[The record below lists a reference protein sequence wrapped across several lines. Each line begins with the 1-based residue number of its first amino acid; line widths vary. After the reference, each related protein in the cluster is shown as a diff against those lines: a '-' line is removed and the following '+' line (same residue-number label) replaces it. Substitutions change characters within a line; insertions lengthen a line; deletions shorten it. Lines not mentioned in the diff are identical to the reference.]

1 MDAKMDSKEMISAL
15 VDGQVH
21 GEEMARA
28 VQAACGDRDALAT
41 WHAYHLIGD
50 VLRSGEL
57 AGVAPAP
64 AFLERLSARLA
75 EEPVRPEES
84 VAVDAARAAVPAAN
98 DGSFRWKVL
107 AGAASVA
114 AFAAVTWSVLGT
126 APGIAPV
133 SPQLA
138 SAPASRHEVDATVLA
153 RSSAGVMLRDARLD
167 ELLAAHRQFGGATAL
182 QNPAGFLRNAT
193 FEGSSR

>member
-1 MDAKMDSKEMISAL
+1 MRNIRVLSSAL
-15 VDGQVH
+15 LLG
-21 GEEMARA
+21 ASLIFTPL
-28 VQAACGDRDALAT
+28 QAG
-41 WHAYHLIGD
+41 
-50 VLRSGEL
+50 
-57 AGVAPAP
+57 
-64 AFLERLSARLA
+64 
-75 EEPVRPEES
+75 
-84 VAVDAARAAVPAAN
+84 RAAGRKCPA
-98 DGSFRWKVL
+98 GGQRRQL
-107 AGAASVA
+107 PLEGAGGCASVA

-138 SAPASRHEVDATVLA
+138 SAPVSRQEVDATVLA